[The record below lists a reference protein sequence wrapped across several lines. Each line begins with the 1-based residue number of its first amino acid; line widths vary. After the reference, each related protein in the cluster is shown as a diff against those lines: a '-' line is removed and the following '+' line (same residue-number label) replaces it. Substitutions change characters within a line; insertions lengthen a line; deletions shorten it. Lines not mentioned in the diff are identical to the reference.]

1 MAKLPSIEISL
12 SDLLDNKE
20 FLVDAKRAKDAISTI
35 EPLPY
40 YLSNLTFSV
49 ETSTKELMSRGFKY
63 FGTNFEHLKYES
75 SGFEVVMFYNA
86 DLVKYAQ
93 DKIRLNLSARFEK
106 NLCQF
111 IVESVEV
118 K

>member
-1 MAKLPSIEISL
+1 M
-12 SDLLDNKE
+12 
-20 FLVDAKRAKDAISTI
+20 
-35 EPLPY
+35 
-40 YLSNLTFSV
+40 
-49 ETSTKELMSRGFKY
+49 
-63 FGTNFEHLKYES
+63 KYES

-93 DKIRLNLSARFEK
+93 DKIRLNMSARFEK